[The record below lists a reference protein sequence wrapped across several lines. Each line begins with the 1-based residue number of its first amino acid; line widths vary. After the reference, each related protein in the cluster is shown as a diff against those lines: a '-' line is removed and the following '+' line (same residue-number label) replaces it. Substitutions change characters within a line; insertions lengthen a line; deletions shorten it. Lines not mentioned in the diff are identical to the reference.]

1 MHSYIKYYTKHYDL
15 VKSQYLD
22 GKVKSSKFK
31 ACEFRGMRRTFRTT
45 Q

>member
-1 MHSYIKYYTKHYDL
+1 MLNVDFNEKIVYAGFDDL

-31 ACEFRGMRRTFRTT
+31 ACEFRVIR
-45 Q
+45 